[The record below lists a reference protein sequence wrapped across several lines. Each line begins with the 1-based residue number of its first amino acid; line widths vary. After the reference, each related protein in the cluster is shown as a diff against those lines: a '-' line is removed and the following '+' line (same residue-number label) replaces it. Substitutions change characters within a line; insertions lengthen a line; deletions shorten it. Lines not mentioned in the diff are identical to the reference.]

1 MWLVVESGGDEG
13 HAVQASG
20 ERWVIGRDPGCNLV
34 VNDEKASRQ
43 HAMLRVYADGRAE
56 LHDMGSANGVLVNGH
71 RLTGPVL
78 LQGNEMVQIGETLIR
93 TSMQPPSAKATQI
106 GVVPQDLGGPSA
118 STIERRRLRRSTR
131 MATIVGALAIVA
143 VAGIGTLLATG
154 VIGGG
159 GDDTPPQRPISAIVD
174 SLRPS
179 TVRILALTGDSGA
192 GGTGWVLDAQQGLIV
207 TNQHVVNEGE
217 TFQVVVND
225 QTREAKLMGSA
236 PCDDMA
242 VLKVADTTGLV
253 TLPLGAQADI
263 REGDTVVA
271 VGFPGSDSEKA
282 RLTATTGVVSV
293 VSTSYDERNAVDVPN
308 YPNVIQTD
316 VAINPGNSGGP
327 LVDTDSRL
335 VGINSAGTTQRNN
348 RIIQGQNYAI
358 GVDRVKEV
366 VPQLQ
371 TGHSLYWTG
380 IGLDYVPDPS
390 QLSGAPTS
398 APGILVNN
406 IVPGSPA
413 AQAGF
418 PNPAYITQVNGQ
430 DMDGTLQSYCQ
441 AVKAGPQDSATYTL
455 FTTAN
460 SSPIQVRIPY
470 ATTAP
475 Q

>member
-13 HAVQASG
+13 RAVQASG

-71 RLTGPVL
+71 KLTGPVL

-106 GVVPQDLGGPSA
+106 GVIPQDLDGPSA
-118 STIERRRLRRSTR
+118 STIERRKLRRNTR
-131 MATIVGALAIVA
+131 MATIVGAIAIVA
-143 VAGIGTLLATG
+143 VAGFGTLLATG

-159 GDDTPPQRPISAIVD
+159 SDTPQQRPISEIVD

-192 GGTGWVLDAQQGLIV
+192 GGTGWVLDAQQGLVV

-217 TFQVVVND
+217 QFQVVVDGQN
-225 QTREAKLMGSA
+225 REAKLMGSA

-242 VLKVADTTGLV
+242 VLKVTDTTGLV
-253 TLPLGAQADI
+253 TLPLGSQADI
-263 REGDTVVA
+263 KEGDTVVA
-271 VGFPGSDSEKA
+271 VGFPGSDSETAK
-282 RLTATTGVVSV
+282 LTATTGVVSV

-327 LVDTDSRL
+327 LVDTDSQL
-335 VGINSAGTTQRNN
+335 VGINSAGTTQRNG

-371 TGHSLYWTG
+371 AGRSLYWTG

-398 APGILVNN
+398 APGIIVDN

-413 AQAGF
+413 ALANF
-418 PNPAYITQVNGQ
+418 PKPAYITQVNGQ

-441 AVKAGPQDSATYTL
+441 AVKAGPQDAATYTL
-455 FTTAN
+455 FTTT
-460 SSPIQVRIPY
+460 SGSPIQVRIPY